1 MAAGNRGVGEAQ
13 AGGRL
18 AADDDGLFAD
28 REDAALK
35 FAGDGCQS
43 WIHLQVLVSGDRKNR
58 GKCKALVR
66 AWAIVNALCRTADC
80 LVSGRPTGAL
90 NSSSTKYPAKQR
102 QRADSRRYKACQPIR
117 TD

>member
-18 AADDDGLFAD
+18 AADDHRLFAD

-43 WIHLQVLVSGDRKNR
+43 WIHLQVRVSKLKLSSDLRFEISNLRLEIPDNLRLEILKSFGISNLRSKTCERRAKN
-58 GKCKALVR
+58 
-66 AWAIVNALCRTADC
+66 
-80 LVSGRPTGAL
+80 
-90 NSSSTKYPAKQR
+90 
-102 QRADSRRYKACQPIR
+102 
-117 TD
+117 